1 MVEGAV
7 RGLAGGGDERVV
19 TGGAHSFDGGGQ
31 SGGGA
36 QGGVGG
42 AGAGEGVNGGD
53 AKNAGKFFGGEGG
66 CLRRTG
72 GDDDETRHSKYS
84 FGTRRYAAA
93 HKPFVLS

>member
-42 AGAGEGVNGGD
+42 AGAGEGATTMKRDTRNTPLGREDMLRLLSLSFYPKPARVHFVALFRD
-53 AKNAGKFFGGEGG
+53 EAWAGLAGPG
-66 CLRRTG
+66 
-72 GDDDETRHSKYS
+72 
-84 FGTRRYAAA
+84 
-93 HKPFVLS
+93 